1 MSFDSESSF
10 FEMLLEGLGLLAVLA
25 LALLGLLVVL
35 LVTGVLLALLGLLL
49 RQRGLTVAGTALAAG
64 SGAFYL
70 YVTTYAG

>member
-49 RQRGLTVAGTALAAG
+49 RRRWLTVAGTALAGG
-64 SGAFYL
+64 SGAFLL